1 MRVLHASSGE
11 DSVAYLLAREV
22 VGNRRISEIRI
33 APTRRP
39 ASLPNIVIPLLPWQL
54 SLLLF
59 HSFSLSRSLTLSQFT
74 NLIHTTILLNCADVP
89 TTG

>member
-11 DSVAYLLAREV
+11 DSVAYLLARDV

-33 APTRRP
+33 APTLRP

-54 SLLLF
+54 SLALSLF
-59 HSFSLSRSLTLSQFT
+59 LSLSLTLSQFT